1 MFGIWCEVW
10 DARRGVRRDWLADRE
25 TGERYE
31 FPTLDAA
38 TRFALQITRLTEEIR
53 RSSWKAKAGLTGF
66 QYTTRSWR
74 SDGQKRHCITSLQ
87 RYDPDP
93 EEGETVPPRDKV

>member
-10 DARRGVRRDWLADRE
+10 DARRGFRRDWLADHE

-66 QYTTRSWR
+66 QYTAR
-74 SDGQKRHCITSLQ
+74 KL
-87 RYDPDP
+87 
-93 EEGETVPPRDKV
+93 EE